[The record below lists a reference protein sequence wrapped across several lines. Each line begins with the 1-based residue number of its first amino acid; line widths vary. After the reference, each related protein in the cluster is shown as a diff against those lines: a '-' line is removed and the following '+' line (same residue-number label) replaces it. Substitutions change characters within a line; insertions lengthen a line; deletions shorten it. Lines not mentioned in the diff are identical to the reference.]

1 MRAPQGSGR
10 SQWLRRRV
18 ALLAVAVSA
27 PLLAQVEP
35 EPVPVAPARDPR
47 SVIVVR
53 ENCTSRLAIQD
64 LTLFANGTLRLRQ
77 GDPTT
82 PTMTLHE
89 LGPDRL
95 ERYVERLGRVDLGDA
110 EANASGPQASWD
122 EVCTLELELPGRE
135 PRRFRY
141 ERLATG
147 DYGTIG
153 VRRIVEDLLDELKES
168 ANPSEIPASYRPRTG
183 DRLERN
189 DGIVFEV
196 DGMTTDNKGVQLTSV
211 DGRFTM
217 FVPLDRVP
225 WEFRRFV
232 LEP

>member
-1 MRAPQGSGR
+1 VGR
-10 SQWLRRRV
+10 PERLRWRV
-18 ALLAVAVSA
+18 PFLLLVASL
-27 PLLAQVEP
+27 PLHGQVEK
-35 EPVPVAPARDPR
+35 EPDPVSPPRDPR
-47 SVIVVR
+47 TVIVVR

-77 GDPTT
+77 GEVAT
-82 PTMTLHE
+82 PTMILHE
-89 LGPDRL
+89 LTPDRL
-95 ERYVERLGRVDLGDA
+95 RQYVDRLARVELGDA

-141 ERLATG
+141 ERLAAG

-153 VRRIVEDLLDELKES
+153 VRRIVEDLLDEIEES
-168 ANPSEIPASYRPRTG
+168 ASPSEIPASYRPRTG

-189 DGIVFEV
+189 DGVVFEV

-217 FVPLDRVP
+217 FVPLERVP